1 MRLLKFKVSN
11 FKTIDESEW
20 ITTDNITCL
29 VGENESGKTNVLT
42 ALLKLK
48 PADENYKINIIS
60 DYPRHRYTEE
70 RTVAPSKKFIEAIF
84 KYDEPYTLT
93 YTTKQPN
100 IINEDTGETEE
111 QPDLEET
118 YEFNY
123 ILVERYYDES
133 YKVYG
138 IENEQDI
145 DNLEKYKEIIKH
157 KEDVIEMIPKFV
169 YYASYANL
177 SSELYLPNI
186 ISDLNRYDSLSE
198 KSKNKA
204 KTLKVLFDFVKLS
217 PQEILELGEETT
229 QSKTED
235 IITCELKKK
244 KEREIMLDSAS
255 ANMTR
260 SFKEW
265 WKQGNYRFKFSAD
278 GMYFRIWV
286 SDEVRPENIEL
297 ENRSSGLQWFFS
309 FYLIFVTENAGEHN
323 NSIILL
329 DEPGHTLHPMA
340 QKDLSIFFNSLAE
353 KNQLIYTTHS
363 PFLVDPMNITRTKVV
378 FSGLDGKTNISDNL
392 KIKKKVA
399 QKSIYPINSAIG
411 ITISDTMLIGTKPII
426 VEGVSDQIYLTYIKR
441 MLLKNNLI
449 KYESE
454 LVFMPVDGTKNIKPV
469 VSIITGK
476 EEILPIVLIDSDTSG
491 KEKKKSLEKNLYAE
505 DKNKLLSIDQYIHKK
520 IDNAEIEDIMDE
532 DIIVDSFNREFHSE
546 FEDFEYDSTSK
557 KSIVQQIEDFSKE
570 NELVLDDGWKVKI
583 AKRYINKEI
592 LPSEKIKEKWI
603 KLFNDLQEIIEE

>member
-1 MRLLKFKVSN
+1 MRLVKFKVMN

-20 ITTDNITCL
+20 ITTENITCL

-48 PADENYKINIIS
+48 PADKDTKIDLIS

-70 RTVAPSKKFIEAIF
+70 RKIAPTKKFIEAIF
-84 KYDEPYTLT
+84 KFDELYKLNYKTPQ
-93 YTTKQPN
+93 KP
-100 IINEDTGETEE
+100 IINEETGEEE
-111 QPDLEET
+111 QQPDLIEEF
-118 YEFNY
+118 EFEY
-123 ILVERYYDES
+123 VKVERYYSGD

-138 IENEQDI
+138 IINETDI
-145 DNLEKYKEIIKH
+145 DNEERYKEIIENKDNII
-157 KEDVIEMIPKFV
+157 KMIPKFV

-186 ISDLNRYDSLSE
+186 ISDLGRYDTLSE
-198 KSKNKA
+198 KAKNKA

-217 PQEILELGEETT
+217 PQEILELGQES
-229 QSKTED
+229 QSKTDD
-235 IITCELKKK
+235 IINKESNKK

-260 SFKEW
+260 NFKEW
-265 WKQGNYRFKFSAD
+265 WKQGNYVFKFSAD
-278 GMYFRIWV
+278 GAYFRIWV
-286 SDEVRPENIEL
+286 SDNIRPENIEL

-309 FYLIFVTENAGEHN
+309 FYLVFVTENAGEHDN
-323 NSIILL
+323 AIILL

-340 QKDLSIFFNSLAE
+340 QKDLAVFFNSLAE

-378 FSGLDGKTNISDNL
+378 YAGEDGKTNISDNL

-411 ITISDTMLIGTKPII
+411 ITISDTMLIGSKPII

-441 MLLKNNLI
+441 KLMKENALTF
-449 KYESE
+449 EQE

-476 EEILPIVLIDSDTSG
+476 EEELPIVLLDSDTAG
-491 KEKKKSLEKNLYAE
+491 EEKKKSLKKNLYKDE
-505 DKNKLLSIDQYIHKK
+505 DENKLLSVKDYLHTKVEK
-520 IDNAEIEDIMDE
+520 AEIEDIMDE
-532 DIIVDSFNREFHSE
+532 NFIVDAVNREFHSE
-546 FEDFEYDSTSK
+546 LEDFEFDNKSK
-557 KSIVQQIEDFSKE
+557 KSIVEQIEDFAKE
-570 NELVLDDGWKVKI
+570 NDIKLEEGWKVKI
-583 AKRYINKEI
+583 AKRYVSKERNDNKNI
-592 LPSEKIKEKWI
+592 VDNWK
-603 KLFNDLQEIIEE
+603 KLFSKFLEDAD

>member
-1 MRLLKFKVSN
+1 MRLFKFRVSN

-29 VGENESGKTNVLT
+29 VGENEAGKTNVLT

-48 PADENYKINIIS
+48 PADKNTKINLIS
-60 DYPRHRYTEE
+60 DYPRHRYTED
-70 RTVAPSKKFIEAIF
+70 RDIANSKKFIEAIF
-84 KYDEPYTLT
+84 KFDSPYQLI
-93 YTTKQPN
+93 YTTHQNP
-100 IINEDTGETEE
+100 ILNEETGEEE
-111 QPDLEET
+111 QQPDLEESV
-118 YEFNY
+118 EFDFVK
-123 ILVERYYDES
+123 VERYYNGE

-138 IENEQDI
+138 IIEED
-145 DNLEKYKEIIKH
+145 DLDKEEKYKEIVSN
-157 KEDVIEMIPKFV
+157 KEKIIEKIPKFV

-186 ISDLNRYDSLSE
+186 INDLGRYENLSD
-198 KSKNKA
+198 KAKNKA

-217 PQEILELGEETT
+217 PQEILALGKESQ

-235 IITCELKKK
+235 VINNESKNK

-255 ANMTR
+255 SNMTR

-265 WKQGNYRFKFSAD
+265 WKQGNYIFKFSAD
-278 GMYFRIWV
+278 GDYFRIWV
-286 SDEVRPENIEL
+286 SDGIRPENIEL

-309 FYLIFVTENAGEHN
+309 FYLVFVTEDAGEHN

-340 QKDLSIFFNSLAE
+340 QKDLASFFNSLSE

-378 FSGLDGKTNISDNL
+378 YADENGITNISDNL

-426 VEGVSDQIYLTYIKR
+426 VEGVSEQIYLTYIKR
-441 MLLKNNLI
+441 QLMKQKDTNF
-449 KYESE
+449 EEE

-469 VSIITGK
+469 VAIITGK
-476 EEILPIVLIDSDTSG
+476 EEELPIVLLDSDTAG
-491 KEKKKSLEKNLYAE
+491 KDKKKALEKVLYKDDKDKLISIE
-505 DKNKLLSIDQYIHKK
+505 DFIHRKV
-520 IDNAEIEDIMDE
+520 DNSEIEDIMDE
-532 DIIVDSFNREFHSE
+532 NVIEDVINREFHSDV
-546 FEDFEYDSTSK
+546 EDFIFNKTDNR
-557 KSIVQQIEDFSKE
+557 SIIEQIEDYASE
-570 NELVLDDGWKVKI
+570 NEIVLPEGWKVRV
-583 AKRYINKEI
+583 ARRYISKDRNENENIINKW
-592 LPSEKIKEKWI
+592 KELFN
-603 KLFNDLQEIIEE
+603 KLFE

>member
-1 MRLLKFKVSN
+1 MRLFKFRVSN

-29 VGENESGKTNVLT
+29 VGENEAGKTNVLT

-48 PADENYKINIIS
+48 PADKNTKINLIS
-60 DYPRHRYTEE
+60 DYPRHRYTED
-70 RTVAPSKKFIEAIF
+70 RDIANSKKFIEAIF
-84 KYDEPYTLT
+84 KFDSPYQLI
-93 YTTKQPN
+93 YTTHQNP
-100 IINEDTGETEE
+100 ILNEETGEEE
-111 QPDLEET
+111 QQPDLEESV
-118 YEFNY
+118 EFDFVK
-123 ILVERYYDES
+123 VERYYNRE

-138 IENEQDI
+138 IIEED
-145 DNLEKYKEIIKH
+145 DLDKEEKYKEIVSN
-157 KEDVIEMIPKFV
+157 KEKIIEKIPKFV

-186 ISDLNRYDSLSE
+186 INDLGRYENLSD
-198 KSKNKA
+198 KAKNKA

-217 PQEILELGEETT
+217 PQEILALGKESQ

-235 IITCELKKK
+235 VINNESKNK

-255 ANMTR
+255 SNMTR

-265 WKQGNYRFKFSAD
+265 WKQGNYIFKFSAD
-278 GMYFRIWV
+278 GDYFRIWV
-286 SDEVRPENIEL
+286 SDGIRPENIEL

-309 FYLIFVTENAGEHN
+309 FYLVFVTEDAGEHN

-340 QKDLSIFFNSLAE
+340 QKDLASFFNSLSE

-378 FSGLDGKTNISDNL
+378 YADENGITNISDNL

-441 MLLKNNLI
+441 QLMKQKDTNF
-449 KYESE
+449 EEE

-469 VSIITGK
+469 VAIITGK
-476 EEILPIVLIDSDTSG
+476 EEELPIVLLDSDTAG
-491 KEKKKSLEKNLYAE
+491 KDKKKALEKVLYKDDKDKLISIE
-505 DKNKLLSIDQYIHKK
+505 DFIHRKV
-520 IDNAEIEDIMDE
+520 DNSEIEDIMDE
-532 DIIVDSFNREFHSE
+532 NVIEDVINREFHSDV
-546 FEDFEYDSTSK
+546 EDFIFNKTDNR
-557 KSIVQQIEDFSKE
+557 SIIEQIEDYASE
-570 NELVLDDGWKVKI
+570 NEIVLPEGWKVRV
-583 AKRYINKEI
+583 ARRYISKDRNENENIINKW
-592 LPSEKIKEKWI
+592 KELFN
-603 KLFNDLQEIIEE
+603 KLFE

>member
-1 MRLLKFKVSN
+1 MRLFKFRVSN

-29 VGENESGKTNVLT
+29 VGENEAGKTNVLT

-48 PADENYKINIIS
+48 PADKNTKINLIS
-60 DYPRHRYTEE
+60 DYPRHRYTED
-70 RTVAPSKKFIEAIF
+70 RDIANSKKFIEAIF
-84 KYDEPYTLT
+84 KFDSPYQLI
-93 YTTKQPN
+93 YTTHQNP
-100 IINEDTGETEE
+100 ILNEETGEEE
-111 QPDLEET
+111 QQPDLEESV
-118 YEFNY
+118 EFDFVK
-123 ILVERYYDES
+123 VERYYNGE

-138 IENEQDI
+138 IIEED
-145 DNLEKYKEIIKH
+145 DLDKEEKYKEIVSN
-157 KEDVIEMIPKFV
+157 KEKIIEKIPKFV

-186 ISDLNRYDSLSE
+186 INDLGRYENLSD
-198 KSKNKA
+198 KAKNKA

-217 PQEILELGEETT
+217 PQEILALGKESQ

-235 IITCELKKK
+235 VINNESKNK

-255 ANMTR
+255 SNMTR

-265 WKQGNYRFKFSAD
+265 WKQGNYIFKFSAD
-278 GMYFRIWV
+278 GDYFRIWV
-286 SDEVRPENIEL
+286 SDGIRPENIEL

-309 FYLIFVTENAGEHN
+309 FYLVFVTEDAGEHN

-340 QKDLSIFFNSLAE
+340 QKDLASFFNSLSE

-378 FSGLDGKTNISDNL
+378 YADENGITNISDNL

-411 ITISDTMLIGTKPII
+411 IKISDTMLIGTKPII

-441 MLLKNNLI
+441 QLMKQKDTNF
-449 KYESE
+449 EEE

-469 VSIITGK
+469 VAIITGK
-476 EEILPIVLIDSDTSG
+476 EEELPIVLLDSDTAG
-491 KEKKKSLEKNLYAE
+491 KDKKKALEKVLYKDDKDKLISIE
-505 DKNKLLSIDQYIHKK
+505 DFIHRKV
-520 IDNAEIEDIMDE
+520 DNSEIEDIMDE
-532 DIIVDSFNREFHSE
+532 NVIEDVINREFHSDV
-546 FEDFEYDSTSK
+546 EDFIFNKTDNR
-557 KSIVQQIEDFSKE
+557 SIIEQIEDYASE
-570 NELVLDDGWKVKI
+570 NEIVLPEGWKVRV
-583 AKRYINKEI
+583 ARRYISKDRNENENIINKW
-592 LPSEKIKEKWI
+592 KELFN
-603 KLFNDLQEIIEE
+603 KLFE

>member
-1 MRLLKFKVSN
+1 MRLFKFRVSN

-29 VGENESGKTNVLT
+29 VGENEAGKTNVLT

-48 PADENYKINIIS
+48 PADKNTKINLIS
-60 DYPRHRYTEE
+60 DYPRHRYTED
-70 RTVAPSKKFIEAIF
+70 RDIANSKKFIEAIF
-84 KYDEPYTLT
+84 KFDSPYQLI
-93 YTTKQPN
+93 YTTHQNP
-100 IINEDTGETEE
+100 ILNEETGEEE
-111 QPDLEET
+111 QQPDLEESV
-118 YEFNY
+118 EFDFVK
-123 ILVERYYDES
+123 VERYYNGE

-138 IENEQDI
+138 IIEED
-145 DNLEKYKEIIKH
+145 DLDKEEKYKEIVSN
-157 KEDVIEMIPKFV
+157 KEKIIEKIPKFV

-186 ISDLNRYDSLSE
+186 INDLGRYENLSD
-198 KSKNKA
+198 KAKNKA

-217 PQEILELGEETT
+217 PQEILALGKELQ

-235 IITCELKKK
+235 VINNESKNK

-255 ANMTR
+255 SNMTR

-265 WKQGNYRFKFSAD
+265 WKQGNYIFKFSAD
-278 GMYFRIWV
+278 GDYFRIWV
-286 SDEVRPENIEL
+286 SDGIRPENIEL

-309 FYLIFVTENAGEHN
+309 FYLVFVTEDAGEHN

-340 QKDLSIFFNSLAE
+340 QKDLASFFNSLSE

-378 FSGLDGKTNISDNL
+378 YADENGITNISDNL

-441 MLLKNNLI
+441 QLMKQKDTNF
-449 KYESE
+449 EEE

-469 VSIITGK
+469 VAIITGK
-476 EEILPIVLIDSDTSG
+476 EEELPIVLLDSDTAG
-491 KEKKKSLEKNLYAE
+491 KDKKKALEKVLYKDDKDKLISIE
-505 DKNKLLSIDQYIHKK
+505 DFIHRKV
-520 IDNAEIEDIMDE
+520 DNSEIEDIMDE
-532 DIIVDSFNREFHSE
+532 NVIEDVINREFHSDV
-546 FEDFEYDSTSK
+546 EDFIFNKTDNR
-557 KSIVQQIEDFSKE
+557 SIIEQIEDYASE
-570 NELVLDDGWKVKI
+570 NEIVLPEGWKVRV
-583 AKRYINKEI
+583 ARRYISKDRNENENIINKW
-592 LPSEKIKEKWI
+592 KELFN
-603 KLFNDLQEIIEE
+603 KLFE

>member
-1 MRLLKFKVSN
+1 MRLFKFRVSN

-29 VGENESGKTNVLT
+29 VGENEAGKTNVLT

-48 PADENYKINIIS
+48 PADKNTKINLIS
-60 DYPRHRYTEE
+60 DYPRHRYTED
-70 RTVAPSKKFIEAIF
+70 RDIANSKKFIEAIF
-84 KYDEPYTLT
+84 KFDSPYQLI
-93 YTTKQPN
+93 YTTHQNP
-100 IINEDTGETEE
+100 ILNEETGEEE
-111 QPDLEET
+111 QQPDLEESV
-118 YEFNY
+118 EFDFVK
-123 ILVERYYDES
+123 VERYYNGE

-138 IENEQDI
+138 IIEED
-145 DNLEKYKEIIKH
+145 DLDKEEKYKEIVSN
-157 KEDVIEMIPKFV
+157 KEKIIEKIPKFV

-186 ISDLNRYDSLSE
+186 INDLGRYENLSD
-198 KSKNKA
+198 KAKNKA

-217 PQEILELGEETT
+217 PQEILALGKESQ

-235 IITCELKKK
+235 VINNESKNK

-255 ANMTR
+255 SNMTR

-265 WKQGNYRFKFSAD
+265 WKQGNYIFKFSAD
-278 GMYFRIWV
+278 GDYFRIWV
-286 SDEVRPENIEL
+286 SDGIRPENIEL

-309 FYLIFVTENAGEHN
+309 FYLVFVTEDAGEHN

-340 QKDLSIFFNSLAE
+340 QKDLASFFNSLSE

-378 FSGLDGKTNISDNL
+378 YADENGITNISDNL

-441 MLLKNNLI
+441 QLMKQKDTNF
-449 KYESE
+449 EEE

-469 VSIITGK
+469 VAIITGK
-476 EEILPIVLIDSDTSG
+476 EEELPIVLLDSDTAG
-491 KEKKKSLEKNLYAE
+491 KDKKKALEKVLYKDDKDKLISIE
-505 DKNKLLSIDQYIHKK
+505 DFIHRKV
-520 IDNAEIEDIMDE
+520 DNSEIEDIMDE
-532 DIIVDSFNREFHSE
+532 NVIEDVINREFHSDV
-546 FEDFEYDSTSK
+546 EDFIFNKTDNR
-557 KSIVQQIEDFSKE
+557 SIIEQIEDYASE
-570 NELVLDDGWKVKI
+570 NEIVLPEGWKVRV
-583 AKRYINKEI
+583 ARRYISKDRNENENIINKW
-592 LPSEKIKEKWI
+592 KELFN
-603 KLFNDLQEIIEE
+603 KLFE

>member
-1 MRLLKFKVSN
+1 MRLFKFRVSN

-29 VGENESGKTNVLT
+29 VGENEAGKTNVLT

-48 PADENYKINIIS
+48 PADKNTKINLIS
-60 DYPRHRYTEE
+60 DYPRHRYTED
-70 RTVAPSKKFIEAIF
+70 RDIANSKKFIEAIF
-84 KYDEPYTLT
+84 KFDSPYQLI
-93 YTTKQPN
+93 YTTHQNP
-100 IINEDTGETEE
+100 ILNEETGEEE
-111 QPDLEET
+111 QQPDLEESV
-118 YEFNY
+118 EFDFVK
-123 ILVERYYDES
+123 VERYYNGE

-138 IENEQDI
+138 IIEED
-145 DNLEKYKEIIKH
+145 DLDKEEKYKEIVSN
-157 KEDVIEMIPKFV
+157 KEKIIEKIPKFV

-186 ISDLNRYDSLSE
+186 INDLVRYENLSD
-198 KSKNKA
+198 KAKNKA

-217 PQEILELGEETT
+217 PQEILALGKESQ

-235 IITCELKKK
+235 VINNESKNK

-255 ANMTR
+255 SNMTR

-265 WKQGNYRFKFSAD
+265 WKQGNYIFKFSAD
-278 GMYFRIWV
+278 GDYFRIWV
-286 SDEVRPENIEL
+286 SDGIRPENIEL

-309 FYLIFVTENAGEHN
+309 FYLVFVTEDAGEHN

-340 QKDLSIFFNSLAE
+340 QKDLASFFNSLSE

-378 FSGLDGKTNISDNL
+378 YADENGITNISDNL

-441 MLLKNNLI
+441 QLMKQKDTNF
-449 KYESE
+449 EEE

-469 VSIITGK
+469 VAIITGK
-476 EEILPIVLIDSDTSG
+476 EEELPIVLLDSDTAG
-491 KEKKKSLEKNLYAE
+491 KDKKKALEKVLYKDDKDKLISIE
-505 DKNKLLSIDQYIHKK
+505 DFIHRKV
-520 IDNAEIEDIMDE
+520 DNSEIEDIMDE
-532 DIIVDSFNREFHSE
+532 NVIEDVINREFHSDV
-546 FEDFEYDSTSK
+546 EDFIFNKTDNR
-557 KSIVQQIEDFSKE
+557 SIIEQIEDYASE
-570 NELVLDDGWKVKI
+570 NEIVLPEGWKVRV
-583 AKRYINKEI
+583 ARRYISKDRNENENIINKW
-592 LPSEKIKEKWI
+592 KELFN
-603 KLFNDLQEIIEE
+603 KLFE